1 MDIPRTENKENTIDA
16 PKLPDE
22 IHYYLWNKIA
32 TLELKP
38 GVKLSELKL
47 AEQFNC
53 SRIPVR
59 EAVRR
64 LNVEGA
70 LESQPQ
76 RGSFVSPIDLCEVKR
91 VRFLREVLETRI
103 VLDAFDA
110 NLLTPLVPLLRG
122 MVRDQKSMLSFNEL
136 EKLTDADTQ
145 FHDFFYHLENREFV
159 QAHTGRYDIHYIR
172 ARRLALGIER
182 SDSQRYDDS
191 LNIVLQHD
199 RMIDAIEKGDRNA
212 LQDEL
217 ILHFRNIN
225 HTLEDILNRNEFRE
239 YFSTDKI

>member
-1 MDIPRTENKENTIDA
+1 MDNSDTNKKDIVET

-38 GVKLSELKL
+38 GVKLSELGL
-47 AEQFNC
+47 AEQFRC

-76 RGSFVSPIDLCEVKR
+76 RGSFVSKIDFEEVKK
-91 VRFLREVLETRI
+91 VRYLREVLETRI
-103 VLDAFDA
+103 VLDSFDA
-110 NLLTPLVPLLRG
+110 GLLTPLLPLLRG
-122 MVRDQKSMLSFNEL
+122 MIMDQKNMLSFNEL

-145 FHDFFYHLENREFV
+145 FHDFFYHLQNKEFV
-159 QAHTGRYDIHYIR
+159 QSHTGRYDIHYIR
-172 ARRLALGIER
+172 ARRFALGIER
-182 SDSQRYDDS
+182 SDKERYDDS
-191 LNIVLQHD
+191 LNIVIQHE
-199 RMIDAIEKGDRNA
+199 RMVDAIEKRDRAA

-217 ILHFRNIN
+217 VHHFRNIN
-225 HTLEDILNRNEFRE
+225 YTLENIVNNDDFASM
-239 YFSTDKI
+239 FKF

>member
-1 MDIPRTENKENTIDA
+1 MEISRIENKDTALEA

-22 IHYYLWNKIA
+22 IHYFLWNKIA

-38 GVKLSELKL
+38 GVKLSELGL
-47 AEQFNC
+47 AEQFKC

-70 LESQPQ
+70 LDSQPQ
-76 RGSFVSPIDLCEVKR
+76 RGSFVSRIDLNEVKR
-91 VRFLREVLETRI
+91 VRYLREVLETRI
-103 VLDAFDA
+103 VLDAYDA
-110 NLLTPLVPLLRG
+110 NLLAPLVPLLRG

-136 EKLTDADTQ
+136 EKLTDADSQ
-145 FHDFFYHLENREFV
+145 FHDFFYHLENKEFV

-172 ARRLALGIER
+172 ARRLALGVER
-182 SDSQRYDDS
+182 SDKQRYDDS

-199 RMIDAIEKGDRNA
+199 RMIDAIENGDRAA
-212 LQDEL
+212 LEDEL
-217 ILHFRNIN
+217 INHFRNIN
-225 HTLEDILNRNEFRE
+225 HTLESILSSNEFNE
-239 YFSTDKI
+239 YFLI

>member
-1 MDIPRTENKENTIDA
+1 MDNSDTNKKDIVET

-38 GVKLSELKL
+38 GVKLSELGL
-47 AEQFNC
+47 AEQFRC

-76 RGSFVSPIDLCEVKR
+76 RGSFVSKIDFEEVKK
-91 VRFLREVLETRI
+91 VRYLREVLETRI
-103 VLDAFDA
+103 VLDSFDA
-110 NLLTPLVPLLRG
+110 GLLTPLLPLLRG
-122 MVRDQKSMLSFNEL
+122 MIMDQKNMLSFNEL

-145 FHDFFYHLENREFV
+145 FHDFFYHLQNKEFV
-159 QAHTGRYDIHYIR
+159 QSHTGRYDIHYIR
-172 ARRLALGIER
+172 ARRFALGIER
-182 SDSQRYDDS
+182 SDKERYDDS
-191 LNIVLQHD
+191 LNIVIQHE
-199 RMIDAIEKGDRNA
+199 RMVDAIDRQDRQA

-217 ILHFRNIN
+217 VHHFRNIN
-225 HTLEDILNRNEFRE
+225 YTLENIVNNDDFASM
-239 YFSTDKI
+239 FKF